1 MFSQTA
7 NLWAIFLTGLLTGG
21 LSCLAVQGGLL
32 ATTLV
37 RREEKRL
44 EEKTKRTG
52 DALPIIAF
60 LVTKLFAYT
69 FLGFLLGWF
78 GSFFQLSLAVRTLM
92 QFLVVVF
99 MLGTALNILD
109 VHPIFRYFVIQ
120 PPKFLTRLV
129 RNQSKSD
136 SLFSPALLGF
146 FTVFIPCGT
155 TQAMMALAIGSGN
168 PLMGSAIL
176 FAFVLGTSPLF
187 FLLGYFATKLG
198 ETLHQKF
205 MKIAAYGLI
214 LLAVFNLNST
224 LALSGSDLTIGNL
237 ANSIWCTI
245 NICEGEVIAAN
256 TQTLSETTIEFKQDR
271 YSPNFITV
279 RSDENIRLNL
289 INTSGQ
295 GCIQAFTIPKL
306 GIQKIVRIGTQ
317 ETVEFKAPS
326 EKGQLK
332 FMCGM
337 GMYEGIINVI

>member
-1 MFSQTA
+1 M
-7 NLWAIFLTGLLTGG
+7 
-21 LSCLAVQGGLL
+21 AVQGGLL
-32 ATTLV
+32 ATTLAQ
-37 RREEKRL
+37 REEKRL

-52 DALPIIAF
+52 NALPILAF
-60 LVTKLFAYT
+60 LITKLLAYT
-69 FLGFLLGWF
+69 LLGFLLGLF
-78 GSFFQLSLAVRTLM
+78 GSFFQLSLTVRIIM

-99 MLGTALNILD
+99 MLGTALNILG
-109 VHPIFRYFVIQ
+109 VHPVFRYFVIV

-146 FTVFIPCGT
+146 FTIFIPCGT
-155 TQAMMALAIGSGN
+155 TQAMMALAIGTGN

-187 FLLGYFATKLG
+187 FLLGYFAIKLG

-214 LLAVFNLNST
+214 LLAVINLNFT
-224 LALSGSDLTIGNL
+224 LALSGSDLTINNL
-237 ANSIWCTI
+237 ANNIWCTI

-256 TQTLSETTIEFKQDR
+256 TQTPLRETTIEFKQDR

-279 RSDENIRLNL
+279 RSGENVRLNL

-295 GCIQAFTIPKL
+295 GCIQAFTIPRL
-306 GIQKIVRIGTQ
+306 GIQKIVRIGTK
-317 ETVEFKAPS
+317 ETVEFKAPG

-337 GMYEGIINVI
+337 GMYEGVINVI